1 MSVHTPTVLEIDRK
15 LRDDF
20 RRRVKD
26 FGVTAE
32 TTDPLLAVLFRT
44 FAQQIDQVYG
54 DAGLLR
60 QALLHELMRGLQ
72 VQQYLATPAQA
83 AIRLSNQ
90 MDEPR
95 VLRAGTELNAV
106 TPTGERLVFSM
117 DATCEISQAR
127 LAFALSYQDQAI
139 RLLSGV
145 EMSEAVQALRPS
157 MEAVPVALGPQPAL
171 YLAIENLPGQLL
183 NRHGIF
189 FELGPGTYAVQHALC
204 HEPWWIFDGDG
215 DLSGSGLLRPHRSN
229 AGVYQLRFQAAENEV
244 TSMLDAPLPSIP
256 DGFYAG
262 RQFVFPAMH
271 ADAPFRCRV
280 PRLLE
285 PVVSRLLNHDAATA
299 LREPRVWIKIPMP
312 PGVPALHHAI
322 GGIVLHSMTASNVF
336 ARNQTVQFERDGT
349 SIPVTRSG
357 GTPEHLVAPLTV
369 MSTENDLYEAAA
381 SPSASATAG
390 RFELHNNRL
399 TITPGHHGDGS
410 PHTAAN
416 VRLWLTNGDLGN
428 RVGPGDI
435 TGFANAAALTGVRV
449 APLTSASGG
458 SDGEQIASEE
468 RRFADALLTRG
479 RIVTKQ
485 DLKTAALAIDRRI
498 LDADSASGMERGA
511 EGGLRRVERLLLT
524 LDANGFTRP
533 EVELPALKSQ
543 IEVSLNARL
552 VQGLQ
557 LSVEFAWN
565 G

>member
-1 MSVHTPTVLEIDRK
+1 MSAHTPTVLEIDRK

-26 FGVTAE
+26 FGVVAE
-32 TTDPLLAVLFRT
+32 ATDPLLAVLFRT

-54 DAGLLR
+54 DTALLR
-60 QALLHELMRGLQ
+60 QSLLHELMRGLQ

-83 AIRLSNQ
+83 AIRLNNQ
-90 MDEPR
+90 MEEPR

-106 TPTGERLVFSM
+106 PPTGERMVFSL
-117 DATCEISQAR
+117 DATCEISKGR
-127 LAFALSYQDQAI
+127 IAFALSYQDQAV

-145 EMSEAVQALRPS
+145 EMSDAVQAQRPS
-157 MEAVPVALGPQPAL
+157 MEAIPIALGPQPAL

-204 HEPWWIFDGDG
+204 HEPWWIFDEAGE
-215 DLSGSGLLRPHRSN
+215 LSGSGLLRPFRSN
-229 AGVYQLRFQAAENEV
+229 AGVYQLRFQTGENEV
-244 TSMLDAPLPSIP
+244 TSMLDSPLPSIP

-262 RQFVFPAMH
+262 RQFVFPAMA
-271 ADAPFRCRV
+271 ADAPFRCRM

-285 PVVSRLLNHDAATA
+285 PALTRLLHRNTGAAVA
-299 LREPRVWIKIPMP
+299 EEPRFWIKIPMP

-322 GGIVLHSMTASNVF
+322 GGIVLHAMTASNVF
-336 ARNQTVQFERDGT
+336 ARNQTVQFARDGT
-349 SIPVTRSG
+349 SIPVTRDS

-381 SPSASATAG
+381 TPSASATAG

-399 TITPGHHGDGS
+399 TITPGHGSDGT

-416 VRLWLTNGDLGN
+416 VRLWLTNGALGN

-435 TGFANAAALTGVRV
+435 TGFANAAAMTGVRV
-449 APLTSASGG
+449 APLTAASGG
-458 SDGEQIASEE
+458 SDGEDIASEE

-498 LDADSASGMERGA
+498 LEADSASGLERGN
-511 EGGLRRVERLLLT
+511 GGLHRVERLRLT
-524 LDANGFTRP
+524 LDADGFSRP
-533 EVELPALKSQ
+533 EIELPALKSQ
-543 IEVSLNARL
+543 IEVSLSARL

-557 LSVEFAWN
+557 LAVEFTWN
-565 G
+565 R

>member
-1 MSVHTPTVLEIDRK
+1 MSTHTPTVLEIDRK

-54 DAGLLR
+54 DTALLR
-60 QALLHELMRGLQ
+60 QSLLHELMRGLQ

-83 AIRLSNQ
+83 AIRLTNS
-90 MDEPR
+90 MPEPR

-106 TPTGERLVFSM
+106 APTGERLVFSL

-127 LAFALSYQDQAI
+127 IAFALSYQDQVV
-139 RLLSGV
+139 RLLSAV
-145 EMSEAVQALRPS
+145 EMSDAVQAMRPS

-171 YLAIENLPGQLL
+171 YLAIENLPASLL

-204 HEPWWIFDGDG
+204 HEPWWIFNEDGE
-215 DLSGSGLLRPHRSN
+215 LSGSGLLRPHRSN
-229 AGVYQLRFQAAENEV
+229 AGVYQLRFQTGDNET
-244 TSMLDAPLPSIP
+244 TSMLDTPLPSIP
-256 DGFYAG
+256 DGFYTG

-285 PVVSRLLNHDAATA
+285 PAMARLMNQSAEAV

-322 GGIVLHSMTASNVF
+322 GGIVLHAMTASNVF

-349 SIPVTRSG
+349 SIPVARSG

-369 MSTENDLYEAAA
+369 MSTGNDLYEPAAT
-381 SPSASATAG
+381 PSASATAG

-399 TITPGHHGDGS
+399 TITPGHHDDGTV
-410 PHTAAN
+410 HTAAN
-416 VRLWLTNGDLGN
+416 VRLWLTNGALGN

-435 TGFANAAALTGVRV
+435 TGFANAAAMTGVRIG
-449 APLTSASGG
+449 PLTAASGG
-458 SDGEQIASEE
+458 SDGEETASEE

-498 LDADSASGMERGA
+498 VEADSTSGMERGS
-511 EGGLRRVERLLLT
+511 EGGLQRVERLLLT
-524 LDANGFTRP
+524 LDPDGFSRP
-533 EVELPALKSQ
+533 EIELPALKAQ
-543 IEVSLNARL
+543 VERSLNGRL

-557 LSVEFAWN
+557 LSVEFSWN
-565 G
+565 S